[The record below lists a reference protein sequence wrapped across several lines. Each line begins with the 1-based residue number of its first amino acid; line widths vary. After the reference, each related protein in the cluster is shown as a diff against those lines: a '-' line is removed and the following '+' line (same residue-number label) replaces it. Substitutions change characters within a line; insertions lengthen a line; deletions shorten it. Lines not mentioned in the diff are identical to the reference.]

1 MDENTLEGS
10 LVLERLAEIHKLDEF
25 YGAIDSDHFS
35 LAKAL
40 MQQAGVD
47 SDSIEVIMKE
57 IMDTD
62 WER

>member
-1 MDENTLEGS
+1 
-10 LVLERLAEIHKLDEF
+10 
-25 YGAIDSDHFS
+25 